1 MAEITV
7 RAIDSALAME
17 EIQKRLGDEALI
29 ISTRRVDGQIEITA
43 TDDELQPAV
52 EKAEPLL
59 LSHAF
64 RQDKFSSIMDKKVK
78 EGSFVKNLQTS
89 QDFYSKINT
98 KVSEISDE
106 LIQLKHLIDNVDIKE
121 QPVLGTLDQLQILG
135 FRRATLKKFEEINDE
150 LNIEQAIRKLA
161 KAFVNGKC
169 RHFDETDIYFI
180 TGLPNSGKSTFANK
194 FISLQS
200 LSDYGRDYLSLDDG
214 NKRKLLSEVRNLK
227 REQDA
232 HESLKGKALVIEQTK
247 QAKDLETLILKIEEI
262 RPDLKISIIHT
273 VEVGASYEISIKS
286 NDYKSIQKKYIAFT
300 KLDLCDISVPE
311 ISAMLELSQKCMFFS
326 GIDRVTDGAYFAKVD
341 QIEAYLLK
349 KLKEEIG

>member
-43 TDDELQPAV
+43 TDDELQPTV
-52 EKAEPLL
+52 EKVEPLL

-64 RQDKFSSIMDKKVK
+64 RQDKFSSILDKKVK
-78 EGSFVKNLQTS
+78 EGSFDKKLQTS

-98 KVSEISDE
+98 TVSEISDE
-106 LIQLKHLIDNVDIKE
+106 LIQLKHWIDNVDITEK
-121 QPVLGTLDQLQILG
+121 PVLRTLDKLQILG

-169 RHFDETDIYFI
+169 RHFDETDIYLI
-180 TGLPNSGKSTFANK
+180 TGRPNSGKSTFANK
-194 FISLQS
+194 FISLQK
-200 LSDYGRDYLSLDDG
+200 LSDEGRDYLSLDDG
-214 NKRKLLSEVRNLK
+214 NKRKLLSEVRTLK
-227 REQDA
+227 REQGGR
-232 HESLKGKALVIEQTK
+232 ESVNKKALVIEETHQD
-247 QAKDLETLILKIEEI
+247 KDLESLILKIEEM

-273 VEVGASYEISIKS
+273 VEVGASYETTMKS
-286 NDYKSIQKKYIAFT
+286 NNYKSAQKQYIAFT

-311 ISAMLELSQKCMFFS
+311 ISAMLELSKKCMFFS
-326 GIDRVTDGAYFAKVD
+326 GIDRVTDGAYFAKLD